1 FWVDKFIALIILRL
15 VHGLP
20 LGILTTG
27 TCPTAANIVLDARRV
42 AGMGN
47 FAIAM
52 NIAVAARPI
61 IEFTLLHYISF
72 KQFLFALSLL
82 MSISVLFSLFVHTGE
97 QRQKNV
103 HQTRTAFSLK
113 ISDLIEPK
121 AVTISFIS
129 GFVGLAYASVL
140 SFVPVFAEEMGLE
153 STANYFF
160 LI

>member
-1 FWVDKFIALIILRL
+1 SSSSRPSSVF
-15 VHGLP
+15 GLP
-20 LGILTTG
+20 LLY
-27 TCPTAANIVLDARRV
+27 C
-42 AGMGN
+42 
-47 FAIAM
+47 
-52 NIAVAARPI
+52 
-61 IEFTLLHYISF
+61 ISF
-72 KQFLFALSLL
+72 THFFLTLSLL
-82 MSISVLFSLFVHTGE
+82 ISISVLFSLFVHTGE

-103 HQTRTAFSLK
+103 HQPRTAFSLK

-160 LI
+160 LIYAIVMIIFR

>member
-1 FWVDKFIALIILRL
+1 
-15 VHGLP
+15 
-20 LGILTTG
+20 
-27 TCPTAANIVLDARRV
+27 
-42 AGMGN
+42 
-47 FAIAM
+47 
-52 NIAVAARPI
+52 
-61 IEFTLLHYISF
+61 
-72 KQFLFALSLL
+72 
-82 MSISVLFSLFVHTGE
+82 E

-160 LI
+160 IIYAIVIMIFRPTLGRMFDEQRAKVVLEQSLVIFVIGLIVIRLT

>member
-1 FWVDKFIALIILRL
+1 LDTFIPLIIFRFVL
-15 VHGLP
+15 GSAF
-20 LGILTTG
+20 GILTTG
-27 TCPTAANIVLDARRV
+27 TSAFAAITVPDVSRRV
-42 AGMGN
+42 GTSYFGLT
-47 FAIAM
+47 M
-52 NIAVAARPI
+52 NIAFVAGA
-61 IEFTLLHYISF
+61 LLAFALLTFISF
-72 KQFLFALSLL
+72 YMFFLTLSLL

-103 HQTRTAFSLK
+103 HQSRTAFSLK

-153 STANYFF
+153 STAN
-160 LI
+160 